1 MVLFIEEI
9 WPLKV
14 YYMYRI
20 HVNEREKM
28 KFRYLLSEFI
38 VNIDDSEHD
47 MRQIAAGFIDLSN
60 HPKNVRNLK
69 NA

>member
-9 WPLKV
+9 WPSKV

-28 KFRYLLSEFI
+28 KFRYLLSEFV
-38 VNIDDSEHD
+38 VNVDDSERHETD
-47 MRQIAAGFIDLSN
+47 AGPIYRFE
-60 HPKNVRNLK
+60 
-69 NA
+69 